1 MKIQKKSENMAQ
13 AAIAEYIKNLS
24 EEYAK
29 GNTTEHSFR
38 HILMATLNGIY
49 QANDR
54 KIAITNE
61 PKKQTF
67 GAPDYI
73 LKNHLGLTIGCIEAK
88 DLIIDLDDF
97 ELHGKNKD
105 QFKRYSE
112 AEPNFILTNNLE
124 FRFYREGKRI
134 NTITAGRL
142 EKNKKSGKNEI
153 VPDLSQFKDLY
164 EQFIDFADFKG
175 ITLKSPDDLAR
186 KMAKKARRIAD
197 VFSQVLSDEAEST
210 LKEQYQAF
218 KNVLVHDMTL
228 EQFADIYAQTVTYG
242 LFSARLHD
250 PTISNFSRFEA
261 QNLIPKTNPFLRQIY
276 SYVAGVDMDERI
288 EWVVDDLCEIFC
300 ATDVRSL
307 LQNFGKESGRD
318 DLFIHFYETF
328 LAEYDPSLRK
338 ARGVWF
344 TPKQVVS
351 FIVRAVDDLLIS
363 HFGLSE
369 GLADAGKTEIN
380 GKKLHRVQVLDVA
393 AGTGTFLAEV
403 IRQIHTR
410 FADQAGLWSE
420 YVESDLIPRLHGFEL
435 LMASYTVC
443 HTKLA
448 MMLEQNGYFPTG
460 KNAPRLSVYL
470 TNSLEE
476 YHPDTNTLFAQFLGK
491 EANAANTVKRDS
503 PIMVA
508 MGNPP
513 YSGESANKGEWI
525 TALMED
531 YKKEPGGKEKL
542 KERNSKWINDDYV
555 KFIRMGQY
563 YIEKNGTGILA
574 YITNHGYLDNPTFRG
589 MRWNLLKTFD
599 EIYIVDL
606 HGNSKKKEVCPDGS
620 KDENVFDI
628 QQGVSINVFV
638 KTGKKKSDKMGRVF
652 HFNLYGKREMKY
664 DFLLN
669 NPIQQIDFKELKN
682 IAPNYFFV
690 QKDFDVKQEYDTGF
704 PVSTLFPVN
713 GVGITTAH
721 DEFVIDY
728 DKNLLIQRYND
739 FKNAEPDIDKLH
751 NIFNVKKKAGW
762 NILDGWQNLQNET
775 DLTQFIKPLAYRPFD
790 NRYIFYE
797 KKLVWRIVGKV
808 MLHFLKGE
816 NVGLN
821 WIRPMSSNYEFSIFI
836 SKHITDQC
844 SAGNKSAGSGIS
856 YLAPL
861 YVYPEKDALQSKDA
875 EQKKTPNLNM
885 EIVQQIADKLNLTFT
900 PEKEETE
907 NTFAPI
913 DILDY
918 IYGVLHSPSYREK
931 YKEFLKIDF
940 PRVPYPENADIFS
953 IYVKAGS
960 DLRSLHLMESN
971 KLKKLITK
979 YPVHGDNIIT
989 QIKNR
994 PMPNGKLRVYINDT
1008 QYFDEVPPEA
1018 WEFYIGGYQPAQ
1030 KWLKD
1035 RKGRKL
1041 SAQENMH
1048 WQKIIVALY
1057 ETQRLMQT
1065 LR

>member
-13 AAIAEYIKNLS
+13 AAIADYIANLS

-38 HILMATLNGIY
+38 HILMAALNGIY
-49 QANDR
+49 QASDR

-105 QFKRYSE
+105 QFRRYAD

-124 FRFYREGKRI
+124 FRFFREGKRI

-164 EQFIDFADFKG
+164 EQFADFADFKG

-218 KNVLVHDMTL
+218 KTVLVHDMTP

-250 PTISNFSRFEA
+250 PTVSNFSRFEA

-307 LQNFGKESGRD
+307 LQDFGKESGRD

-344 TPKQVVS
+344 TPEPVVR

-369 GLADAGKTEIN
+369 GLADANKTEIS

-393 AGTGTFLAEV
+393 TGTGTFLAEV

-410 FADQAGLWSE
+410 FADQTGLWSE

-448 MMLEQNGYFPTG
+448 MMLEQNGYYPTG

-491 EANAANTVKRDS
+491 EANAANAVKRDS

-513 YSGESANKGEWI
+513 YSGESVNKGQWI
-525 TALMED
+525 MSLIEN
-531 YKKEPGGKEKL
+531 YKKEPGGREKL
-542 KERNSKWINDDYV
+542 KERNPKWINDDYV

-599 EIYIVDL
+599 EIYVVDL

-628 QQGVSINVFV
+628 QPGVSVAIFV
-638 KTGKKKSDKMGRVF
+638 KTGKKKADKLGRVF
-652 HFNLYGKREMKY
+652 HFDLYGKRKEKY
-664 DFLLN
+664 AFLQEN
-669 NPIQQIDFKELKN
+669 QIKQVAFKEL
-682 IAPNYFFV
+682 PNAKPDYFFV
-690 QKDFDVKQEYDTGF
+690 QKNFDIQKIYDQGF
-704 PVSTLFPVN
+704 HIPALFPLN
-713 GVGITTAH
+713 SLGLLTKR
-721 DEFVIDY
+721 DELSIGF
-728 DKNLLIQRYND
+728 
-739 FKNAEPDIDKLH
+739 
-751 NIFNVKKKAGW
+751 
-762 NILDGWQNLQNET
+762 NET
-775 DLTQFIKPLAYRPFD
+775 DLKEKITYFLDNTQTVEHVCHKFELVIKDKDKWDAAITRKNVSISDFEYYIKDCQYRPFD
-790 NRYIFYE
+790 NRKIFYNPYFVARPNTRVLSHLTKE
-797 KKLVWRIVGKV
+797 NKGLIIGRQGQAVG
-808 MLHFLKGE
+808 GDE
-816 NVGLN
+816 WNVL
-821 WIRPMSSNYEFSIFI
+821 FI
-836 SKHITDQC
+836 CKYLTDQNIYRR
-844 SAGNKSAGSGIS
+844 GGGTTF
-856 YLAPL
+856 PL
-861 YVYPEKDALQSKDA
+861 YLYPETDALQSADT
-875 EQKKTPNLNM
+875 EQKRTPNLNM
-885 EIVQQIADKLNLTFT
+885 EIVQQVADKLNLTFT

-940 PRVPYPENADIFS
+940 PHVPYPENADIFRF
-953 IYVKAGS
+953 YTKAGKE
-960 DLRSLHLMESN
+960 LRSLHLMESD

-1035 RKGRKL
+1035 RKGKKL
-1041 SAQENMH
+1041 SAQENLH

-1065 LR
+1065 LK